1 MEVADALSAR
11 ALEVAFAS
19 AMSVVATNGANA
31 GNMHMAAVMRAQLL
45 DSLSHSRVRKARL
58 IQLRAEAVALE
69 GGAFGLLFALL
80 EL

>member
-45 DSLSHSRVRKARL
+45 DYYGGCVCLLLLLVVFSVMCLSS
-58 IQLRAEAVALE
+58 
-69 GGAFGLLFALL
+69 
-80 EL
+80 